1 VLILRQDQRYTPCFR
16 DAGTRT
22 GGVWCKPPEDAWP
35 RSKPIITH
43 RGCHAIRR
51 AGIRGSGVIVG
62 FVNFLLRKRAPA
74 LPSCIG
80 VNAARFLTLPTAR
93 RIVAPMSGGSNYLD
107 PNRPGAVRLSV
118 RDARALGEAA
128 LARIGYGENDA
139 CIITD
144 QLIDNSLCG
153 YRFAGLPRILAIARE
168 AKTKN
173 TRTPIAVVH
182 ETPVSALVDGGNNVG
197 YVAVYRGAEIAIAKA
212 KQSGVAAV
220 GIFNS
225 YFSGRNAYYLERI
238 VNAGFVGLHT
248 ASGSPHIVPP
258 GATRPALGTNPIA
271 FGFPSA
277 GGPVIFDIG
286 TASLMWGEVLLAA
299 ETGEELPRGLAFDA
313 DGNPT
318 VDGRAAARGG
328 VAAFGGHKGYGLA
341 FAIQALGLLA
351 GAAIP
356 RGQVQDYGF
365 LFLVVDPGVLLPE
378 NPFAAQMAQ
387 LVKAIQATPRQ
398 PGVEEIRIPSQH
410 AFRERERRRA
420 EGILVDEAVIA
431 AIEAL

>member
-1 VLILRQDQRYTPCFR
+1 M
-16 DAGTRT
+16 
-22 GGVWCKPPEDAWP
+22 
-35 RSKPIITH
+35 SK
-43 RGCHAIRR
+43 
-51 AGIRGSGVIVG
+51 
-62 FVNFLLRKRAPA
+62 
-74 LPSCIG
+74 
-80 VNAARFLTLPTAR
+80 
-93 RIVAPMSGGSNYLD
+93 GSNYLD
-107 PNRPGAVRLSV
+107 PDRPDATRLSV
-118 RDARALGEAA
+118 SAARLLGENA
-128 LARIGYGENDA
+128 LARIGYGEDDA
-139 CIITD
+139 RIVTD

-168 AKTKN
+168 AKTQN
-173 TRTPIAVVH
+173 ARAPVAVVH

-212 KQSGVAAV
+212 KESGVAAV
-220 GIFNS
+220 GVYNS

-238 VNAGFVGLHT
+238 VDAGFVGLHC

-277 GGPVIFDIG
+277 DGPVIFDIG

-299 ETGEELPRGLAFDA
+299 ETGEALPPGVAFDA

-318 VDGRAAARGG
+318 VNGRAAARGG
-328 VAAFGGHKGYGLA
+328 VSAFGGHKGFGLA

-356 RGQVQDYGF
+356 RGQVLDYGF
-365 LFLVVDPGVLLPE
+365 LFFVVDPGALLPE
-378 NPFAAQMAQ
+378 NPFAAQMSQ
-387 LVKAIQATPRQ
+387 LVRAIQATPRR
-398 PGVEEIRIPSQH
+398 PGVEEIRIPSQR

-420 EGILVDEAVIA
+420 EGILIDRAVIA
-431 AIEAL
+431 ALEAL

>member
-1 VLILRQDQRYTPCFR
+1 
-16 DAGTRT
+16 
-22 GGVWCKPPEDAWP
+22 
-35 RSKPIITH
+35 
-43 RGCHAIRR
+43 
-51 AGIRGSGVIVG
+51 
-62 FVNFLLRKRAPA
+62 
-74 LPSCIG
+74 
-80 VNAARFLTLPTAR
+80 
-93 RIVAPMSGGSNYLD
+93 MSDGSNYLD
-107 PNRPGAVRLSV
+107 PDRPGAVRLSV
-118 RDARALGEAA
+118 DEARALGEAA
-128 LARIGYGENDA
+128 LARIGYGAEDA
-139 CIITD
+139 DIITD
-144 QLIDNSLCG
+144 QLIDNALCG

-168 AKTKN
+168 ANTKD
-173 TRTPIAVVH
+173 TRAPVAIVH
-182 ETPVSALVDGGNNVG
+182 ETPISALVDGGNNVG

-212 KQSGVAAV
+212 KQSGIAAV
-220 GIFNS
+220 GVYNS

-248 ASGSPHIVPP
+248 ASGAPHIVPP

-277 GGPVIFDIG
+277 DGPVIFDIG

-299 ETGEELPRGLAFDA
+299 ETGEALPPGVAFDA

-318 VDGRAAARGG
+318 ADGRAAARGG

-365 LFLVVDPGVLLPE
+365 LFLVVDPGALLPG
-378 NPFAAQMAQ
+378 NPFAAQMSQ

-398 PGVEEIRIPSQH
+398 PGVDEIRIPSQR

-420 EGILVDEAVIA
+420 EGILVDSSVIT
-431 AIEAL
+431 ALKAL